1 MQLNLWAIHFEMA
14 ATNNLVNLEKI
25 AQLLDGQIITDA
37 GNPNRIIEGAFA
49 SDLMSD
55 VLTLPTNHLLLLTGL
70 VNIQA
75 IRTAEMSDIDCIVF
89 VRNKKVTV
97 EMTNLANENGIAIIH
112 SPFSMYKASGF
123 LYQAGIKPVY

>member
-1 MQLNLWAIHFEMA
+1 MTV
-14 ATNNLVNLEKI
+14 TNNLVNLEKI

-37 GNPNRIIEGAFA
+37 GNPDRIIEGAFA

-112 SPFSMYKASGF
+112 SPFSMYKASGI

>member
-1 MQLNLWAIHFEMA
+1 MA

-37 GNPNRIIEGAFA
+37 GNPDRIIEGAFA

-112 SPFSMYKASGF
+112 SPCSMYKAGGI